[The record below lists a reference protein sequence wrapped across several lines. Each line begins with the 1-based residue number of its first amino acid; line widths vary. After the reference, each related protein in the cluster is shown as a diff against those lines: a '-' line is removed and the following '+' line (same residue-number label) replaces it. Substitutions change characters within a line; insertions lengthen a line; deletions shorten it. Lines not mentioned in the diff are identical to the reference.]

1 MCQMLL
7 SINPEHI
14 ESILCGKKRFEFR
27 KVRCKDDV
35 DKIIFYST
43 APVMRVVAEAVI
55 EEVIEDDVVKVWNL
69 TKEYAGVSYDFYRK
83 YYKGKKKA
91 IAYRLCEVIEYPEP
105 KTLSAVGVAY
115 APQSFVYLG
124 ATT

>member
-14 ESILCGKKRFEFR
+14 ESIICGKKRFEFR
-27 KVRCKDDV
+27 KVRCKADV
-35 DKIIFYST
+35 DKIIIYST

-55 EEVIEDDVVKVWNL
+55 KEVIEDDVDKVWSL
-69 TKEYAGVSYDFYRK
+69 TKEYAGISYNFYQK
-83 YYKGKKKA
+83 YYKGRKKA
-91 IAYRLCEVIEYPEP
+91 VAYRLCEVIKYPEP
-105 KTLSAVGVAY
+105 KTLSDVGVAF